1 MLFNQKEER
10 HSTYNLLREGSP
22 EHQGAQ
28 GRSLQLPGFR
38 VAVSILSRFCR
49 GVKKEPKEEDAIVE
63 KGPKEK
69 DAKRNYLRQEKSQDM
84 TCCLC

>member
-1 MLFNQKEER
+1 MSSLVPALREVLSNQKEER
-10 HSTYNLLREGSP
+10 HSIYNLPREGKCA
-22 EHQGAQ
+22 EHHRAQ

-49 GVKKEPKEEDAIVE
+49 GVKKAPKEEDAIVE

-69 DAKRNYLRQEKSQDM
+69 DAKRNNL
-84 TCCLC
+84 